1 MFEIL
6 AFDLA
11 ALDDAARALDDG
23 VRAVERQLAELRAYL
38 APLRASWSGP
48 AAEAF
53 DAHQRQ
59 WDRAATDLAAS
70 LAQLH
75 DVVQVAHHNYGAAVA
90 ADQRMWSL

>member
-11 ALDDAARALDDG
+11 ALDDAARVLDEG
-23 VRAVERQLAELRAYL
+23 VRRQAAARRAAAYL
-38 APLRASWSGP
+38 EPLRASWSGT

-53 DAHQRQ
+53 DAHQRL

-75 DVVQVAHHNYGAAVA
+75 HVVQVAHHNYGAAMA
-90 ADQRMWSL
+90 ADQRMWSR